1 MDENSVLIDSR
12 FNLQAKEIGTRML
25 ELWDLMDT
33 PHEEQQNFHH
43 VTCLIGASEEEIVHP
58 STLSV
63 ETLEE
68 VGHFYT

>member
-1 MDENSVLIDSR
+1 
-12 FNLQAKEIGTRML
+12 
-25 ELWDLMDT
+25 MDT
-33 PHEEQQNFHH
+33 PVEEQQNFHH